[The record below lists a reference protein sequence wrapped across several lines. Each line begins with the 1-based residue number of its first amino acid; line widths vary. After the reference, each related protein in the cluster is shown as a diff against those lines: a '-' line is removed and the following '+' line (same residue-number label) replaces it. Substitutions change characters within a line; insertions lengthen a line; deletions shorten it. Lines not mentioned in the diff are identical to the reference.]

1 MKRLVAAFFNSIAG
15 LRFGIQHE
23 AAIRQEFIL
32 ALLSV
37 PAALMLTL
45 EPWKLLAL
53 WSSMLVLLCAELLNT
68 GIEKIADRV
77 TQDRDNLVKVA
88 KDCGSAAVL
97 MAILIAAGVWGLVLY
112 ERLSG

>member
-15 LRFGIQHE
+15 LRFGIRHE

-53 WSSMLVLLCAELLNT
+53 WSSMLLLLCAELLNT
-68 GIEKIADRV
+68 GIEKIADRDAGPRQPRQGRQGLRV
-77 TQDRDNLVKVA
+77 GCGIDGDP
-88 KDCGSAAVL
+88 DCSRRLGAGAV
-97 MAILIAAGVWGLVLY
+97 
-112 ERLSG
+112 

>member
-1 MKRLVAAFFNSIAG
+1 MKRLVAAFYNSIAG
-15 LRFGIQHE
+15 LRFGIRHE

-32 ALLSV
+32 AVLSV
-37 PAALMLTL
+37 PAALLLTL

-53 WSSMLVLLCAELLNT
+53 WSSMLLLLCAELLNT

-97 MAILIAAGVWGLVLY
+97 MAIVIAAGVWGLALF